1 MSYRGALIWNREAI
15 RMEGS
20 LVNVTVGEQFLHLT
34 GRGFTHDLRLNI
46 QMVVCKSYKV
56 YYNWVV
62 TTSFHGLG
70 FGVQSASTPKFKVN
84 FYNWPLYIYVI
95 KFQNFLSTL

>member
-1 MSYRGALIWNREAI
+1 
-15 RMEGS
+15 MEGS

-62 TTSFHGLG
+62 TSSFHGLG

-84 FYNWPLYIYVI
+84 FYN
-95 KFQNFLSTL
+95 